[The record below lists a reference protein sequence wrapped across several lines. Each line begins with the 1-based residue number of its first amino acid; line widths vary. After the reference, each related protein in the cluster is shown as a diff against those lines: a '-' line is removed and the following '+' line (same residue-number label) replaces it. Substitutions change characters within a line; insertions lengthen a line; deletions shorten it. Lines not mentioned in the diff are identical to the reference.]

1 LLGENLVEN
10 TNALARKTVQLGFSP
25 ITQSSA
31 APIVEFGRLGDAHFH
46 CTMSPHLE
54 PEDRLSILRAG
65 DQFRTWKSLDDQRVC
80 ILCEKKFNG
89 HGVEITRTGD
99 GRYELHCPTEECNSG
114 PHQWVYSGTPLI
126 SDIIEPDWWRA
137 IGKGSSAPQSKGACL

>member
-1 LLGENLVEN
+1 M
-10 TNALARKTVQLGFSP
+10 S
-25 ITQSSA
+25 QSA
-31 APIVEFGRLGDAHFH
+31 VRLIVEHRRLGNAHFH
-46 CTMSPHLE
+46 RTMSAHFE

-80 ILCEKKFNG
+80 ILCERKFNG
-89 HGVEITRTGD
+89 HKVEIMRCGD
-99 GRYELHCPTEECNSG
+99 GSYELHCPTEECDSG

-137 IGKGSSAPQSKGACL
+137 AGKDRRRARTKPAPRAMSR

>member
-1 LLGENLVEN
+1 M
-10 TNALARKTVQLGFSP
+10 S
-25 ITQSSA
+25 QSA
-31 APIVEFGRLGDAHFH
+31 VRLIVEPWRLGKTRFHSTMSAHF
-46 CTMSPHLE
+46 E

-80 ILCEKKFNG
+80 ILCERKFSG
-89 HGVEITRTGD
+89 HNVEIMRCGD
-99 GRYELHCPTEECNSG
+99 GSYELHCPTEECNSG

-137 IGKGSSAPQSKGACL
+137 AGKDRRRTRTKPAPRAMSR